1 MMAVKV
7 STAEKA
13 KLGAAPHARFSE
25 LLLQRGKK
33 KSWRAEAKFPTFFF
47 DPDPEILN
55 SKF

>member
-25 LLLQRGKK
+25 LCCRGKEK
-33 KSWRAEAKFPTFFF
+33 KLAS
-47 DPDPEILN
+47 
-55 SKF
+55 